1 MLADDLARRLNALG
15 LLAITAVLGFAFAD
29 QFIKHDLPCPL
40 CLIQRMGFV
49 ACGVAIAMNVT
60 LGHRPQH
67 YGIAILSALLGAL
80 ASARQVMLHIAPGT
94 GSYGD
99 AFLGLHFYSW
109 AFIVFVA
116 IITGSA
122 FMLLVARFERDTA
135 RLDGL
140 AKIALGAFF
149 AIVAGN
155 AVSTLLECGG
165 GLCPDDPVRYEFLD
179 TMLKALRR

>member
-29 QFIKHDLPCPL
+29 QILKHDLPCPL

-49 ACGVAIAMNVT
+49 ACGTAIAMNVT

-67 YGIAILSALLGAL
+67 YGFAILAALLGAT

-109 AFIVFVA
+109 AFIVFA
-116 IITGSA
+116 GIILGSA
-122 FMLLVARFERDTA
+122 AMLALARFDKA
-135 RLDGL
+135 KASPDQL

-149 AIVAGN
+149 GIVAVN

-165 GLCPDDPVRYEFLD
+165 GLCADNPDRYELLD
-179 TMLKALRR
+179 TWLKRLGK